1 MISKKTLKM
10 MDSSMKNIAEGK
22 VGAPID
28 LKNYAERE
36 IGTKSMIKNRKSRN
50 YK

>member
-10 MDSSMKNIAEGK
+10 MDSSMKNLAEGK
-22 VGAPID
+22 AGAPID
-28 LKNYAERE
+28 LKKLRKE